1 MSKFLTEKYS
11 FIKPYTPG
19 EQPKDK
25 TLVKLNTN
33 ESPFPPSP
41 KAIEAAAKAA
51 QTLNLYS
58 DPENTDL
65 IDAIAENYGVAPSNV
80 IAGNGSDEIL
90 AFCFQAFC
98 DEKIPA
104 FFADVTYGFYKVFAK
119 LYGVEAKIIPLKD
132 DFSICPEEYYNIG
145 GTAFIANPNAP
156 TGMTLSLEQIE
167 GLLKSNPD
175 NIIVIDEAY
184 VDFGGES
191 AIPLTKCYENLIV
204 VQTFSKSRGLAGG
217 RIGFAVANAE
227 LIADLKKIK
236 YSYNPYNVGAMPQ
249 AAAAASMRDKE
260 YFEKNRAE
268 VIRVREMTVTELEKM
283 GFTVLPS
290 KANFIFARAN
300 KISGADYFKAL
311 RENGIIVRY
320 FDAPRINEFVR
331 ISIGTQEQMQKLLS
345 ATKKILEERV

>member
-41 KAIEAAAKAA
+41 EAVEAALLAAK
-51 QTLNLYS
+51 TLNLYS

-65 IDAIAENYGVAPSNV
+65 VNAIAEFYGVKGENV

-104 FFADVTYGFYKVFAK
+104 FFADITYGFYKVFAK
-119 LYGVEAKIIPLKD
+119 LYGVEAKIIPLKE
-132 DFSICPEEYYNIG
+132 DFSICPEEYYGVG
-145 GTAFIANPNAP
+145 GTSFIANPNAP

-167 GLLKSNPD
+167 GILQNNPD
-175 NIIVIDEAY
+175 NIVVIDEAY
-184 VDFGGES
+184 VDFGGDS
-191 AIPLTKCYENLIV
+191 AVCLTEKYDNLII

-260 YFEKNRAE
+260 YFEKCRGE
-268 VIRVREMTVTELEKM
+268 VIRVREITVTELQEM

-290 KANFIFARAN
+290 KANFIFAKSDAVC
-300 KISGADYFKAL
+300 GVDYFKAL
-311 RENGIIVRY
+311 REKGIIVRY

-331 ISIGTQEQMQKLLS
+331 ISIGTEEQMNKLLC
-345 ATKKILEERV
+345 ATKEILEERA

>member
-1 MSKFLTEKYS
+1 MSKFLTPKYS

-41 KAIEAAAKAA
+41 KAVAAAADAA
-51 QTLNLYS
+51 KSLNLYS

-65 IDAIAENYGVAPSNV
+65 VSAIAEYYGVGADNV

-98 DEKIPA
+98 DEQTPA
-104 FFADVTYGFYKVFAK
+104 LFADITYGFYKVFAK
-119 LYGVEAKIIPLKD
+119 LYGVEAKIIPLKE
-132 DFSICPEEYYNIG
+132 DFSICPQEYYNAG
-145 GTAFIANPNAP
+145 GTTFIANPNAP

-167 GLLKSNPD
+167 GILKNNPD
-175 NIIVIDEAY
+175 NIVVIDEAY
-184 VDFGGES
+184 VDFGGDS
-191 AIPLTKCYENLIV
+191 ASSLIGKYDNLIV

-217 RIGFAVANAE
+217 RIGFALANAE

-249 AAAAASMRDKE
+249 AAAAASMRDRE
-260 YFEKNRAE
+260 YFEKCRNE
-268 VIRVREMTVTELEKM
+268 VIRVREITVSKLSEM
-283 GFTVLPS
+283 GFTVLSS
-290 KANFIFARAN
+290 KANFIFAKSDKVA
-300 KISGADYFKAL
+300 GAEYFKAL
-311 RENGIIVRY
+311 REKGIIVRY

-331 ISIGTQEQMQKLLS
+331 ISIGTEEQMNKLLT
-345 ATKKILEERV
+345 ATKEILEERA

>member
-1 MSKFLTEKYS
+1 MSRFLTPKYQQ
-11 FIKPYTPG
+11 IKPYTPG

-41 KAIEAAAKAA
+41 KAVEAASKAA
-51 QTLNLYS
+51 ESLNLYS
-58 DPENTDL
+58 DPENTSL
-65 IDAIAENYGVAPSNV
+65 VSAIAEYYGVKTDNV

-98 DEKIPA
+98 DENTA
-104 FFADVTYGFYKVFAK
+104 ATFADITYGFYKVFAK
-119 LYGVEAKIIPLKD
+119 LYGVKAEIIPLKE
-132 DFSICPEEYYNIG
+132 DFSICPKEYYATG
-145 GTAFIANPNAP
+145 ATAFIANPNAP
-156 TGMTLSLEQIE
+156 TGMTLSLDEIE
-167 GLLKSNPD
+167 GILKANPD
-175 NIIVIDEAY
+175 NIVVIDEAY

-191 AIPLTKCYENLIV
+191 AIPLTKKYGNLVV

-217 RIGFAVANAE
+217 RIGFAVAE
-227 LIADLKKIK
+227 KQLISDLKKIK

-249 AAAAASMRDKE
+249 AAATASIKDVE

-268 VIRVREMTVTELEKM
+268 IIRVRENTVAELEKL

-290 KANFIFARAN
+290 KANFIFAKAN
-300 KISGADYFKAL
+300 SISGAEYFQGL
-311 RENGIIVRY
+311 REKGIIVRY

-331 ISIGTQEQMQKLLS
+331 ISIGTAQQMEKLLD
-345 ATKKILEERV
+345 ATKLLLEDRI

>member
-1 MSKFLTEKYS
+1 MSRFLTDKYQQ
-11 FIKPYTPG
+11 IKPYTPG

-41 KAIEAAAKAA
+41 KAIKAA
-51 QTLNLYS
+51 SVAAERTNLYS

-65 IDAIAENYGVAPSNV
+65 VSAIAEYYGVEADNV

-98 DEKIPA
+98 DNKTGA
-104 FFADVTYGFYKVFAK
+104 AFADITYGFYKVFAK
-119 LYGVEAKIIPLKD
+119 LYGISANIIPLKD
-132 DFSICPEEYYNIG
+132 DFSICPQDYYSTG
-145 GTAFIANPNAP
+145 ATSFIANPNAP

-167 GLLKSNPD
+167 GILKANPD
-175 NIIVIDEAY
+175 NIVVIDEAY

-191 AIPLTKCYENLIV
+191 AIPLTKKYDNLIV

-217 RIGFAVANAE
+217 RIGFAVADAQ

-236 YSYNPYNVGAMPQ
+236 YSYNPYNVGSMPQ
-249 AAAAASMRDKE
+249 AAAAASIRDTE
-260 YFEKNRAE
+260 YFEKCRAE
-268 VIRVREMTVTELEKM
+268 IIRVRENTVAGLEKM

-290 KANFIFARAN
+290 KANFIFAKSD
-300 KISGADYFKAL
+300 KIAGADYFAAL
-311 RENGIIVRY
+311 REKGIIVRY
-320 FDAPRINEFVR
+320 FDAPRINQFVR
-331 ISIGTQEQMQKLLS
+331 ISIGTADQMEKLLT
-345 ATKKILEERV
+345 ATKQILEV